1 MSELKHVYPLKALLT
16 KAWVIA
22 RAGARRF
29 GGTARSYL
37 AASMRSVWAEQKAA
51 RASIEAMKARVRA
64 SIASLP
70 DDLRD
75 MERRLQDWYAKQQ
88 AVRPAT
94 VLPFPS
100 RRTVVPLAPARRA
113 A

>member
-1 MSELKHVYPLKALLT
+1 MSELKHVYPLRALLT
-16 KAWVIA
+16 KAWDIA

-29 GGTARSYL
+29 GGRARSYL
-37 AASMRSVWAEQKAA
+37 AASMRSVWAEKAA
-51 RASIEAMKARVRA
+51 RASIEAMKARVLA